1 MHLQMLLSSRRQLV
15 GISILKRRLMLT
27 QLHMDA
33 TTSPVLLLPSMMTM
47 IWKRNGNVSLLKLP
61 SSRWSLTGIS
71 IQRRRLTLNQ
81 MCLEETTS
89 PVLQLLKRKTMAWKR
104 NVNVSLLKLPSS
116 RWSLTG
122 ISIQRRRLTLNQMY
136 LEETTSPVLRLL
148 KRKTMAWKRN
158 VNVFLL
164 KLLSSSRWLIGVTIQ
179 TNQLLVMVSLP
190 EGTTLLAFL
199 LLKMIWM
206 RNVNLYLQKLLSS
219 SRWLIGVTIQIN
231 QLLVM
236 ASLPPETT
244 LLVLRH
250 PSTKMKTTTSKR
262 NAVLFSPKL
271 RSSRRSLRGITNRQS
286 LSSPTL
292 LS

>member
-47 IWKRNGNVSLLKLP
+47 IWKRNVNVFLLKLL

-71 IQRRRLTLNQ
+71 IQRRRLTLDQ
-81 MCLEETTS
+81 MYLEETTS

-104 NVNVSLLKLPSS
+104 NVNVFLLKLPSS
-116 RWSLTG
+116 R
-122 ISIQRRRLTLNQMY
+122 
-136 LEETTSPVLRLL
+136 
-148 KRKTMAWKRN
+148 
-158 VNVFLL
+158 
-164 KLLSSSRWLIGVTIQ
+164 RWLIGVTIQ

-206 RNVNLYLQKLLSS
+206 RNVNLYLYLQKL
-219 SRWLIGVTIQIN
+219 
-231 QLLVM
+231 
-236 ASLPPETT
+236 
-244 LLVLRH
+244 
-250 PSTKMKTTTSKR
+250 
-262 NAVLFSPKL
+262 
-271 RSSRRSLRGITNRQS
+271 
-286 LSSPTL
+286 
-292 LS
+292 

>member
-47 IWKRNGNVSLLKLP
+47 IWKRNVNVFLLKLL

-89 PVLQLLKRKTMAWKR
+89 PVLQLLKRKTMVWKR

-136 LEETTSPVLRLL
+136 LEETTSPVL
-148 KRKTMAWKRN
+148 
-158 VNVFLL
+158 
-164 KLLSSSRWLIGVTIQ
+164 
-179 TNQLLVMVSLP
+179 QL
-190 EGTTLLAFL
+190 L

-219 SRWLIGVTIQIN
+219 SRWLIGVTIRTN

-292 LS
+292 LSPATTSPVLRHLSKKMKRWRISLLMHWS